1 MLKRLL
7 LVLVL
12 LVLIFGT
19 LFGWK
24 YHQMQKAAAARQ
36 LPPPPLVAVT
46 LVREEQWQP
55 SLSAVGSLVAAAG
68 IDVTNEVP
76 GKVSAIRFES
86 GGTVAAGQVLI
97 ELDATSDRAELEGLL
112 AAQRLA
118 ELKYNR
124 LAKLLADK
132 STSKADYD
140 EAKAL
145 LDVAE
150 AAAEAKRALI
160 AKKQVR
166 APFSGLL
173 GIREVNLGQYL
184 APGSAIVP
192 LQSLDPIFVDFSLPE
207 RHLASLA
214 VSQSVVLTV
223 QAYPDVRFEGRIAAL
238 NPGVD
243 QGTRSVKVRA
253 ALDNPGQRLRPG
265 MFADVRVLLPVQ
277 QVVLTLPDTAI
288 TYAPY
293 GDTVFVVQTGET
305 GPTVQRRQVETGQT
319 RDGRVEILEGLGAG
333 ERVVSAGQVKLRNG
347 MTVAIDDRP
356 APGERTA
363 VP

>member
-1 MLKRLL
+1 MVKRLF

-12 LVLIFGT
+12 LALVFG
-19 LFGWK
+19 LAFGWK
-24 YHQMQKAAAARQ
+24 FQQMQKAAAARQ
-36 LPPPPLVAVT
+36 PPPPPVVAVT
-46 LVREEQWQP
+46 QVREEQWQP
-55 SLSAVGSLVAAAG
+55 SLSSVGSLVAAAG

-86 GGTVAAGQVLI
+86 GEVVVGGQLLI

-112 AAQRLA
+112 AAKRLA

-124 LAKLLADK
+124 LARLLADR
-132 STSKADYD
+132 STSRADYD

-150 AAAEAKRALI
+150 AAAEAKRAI
-160 AKKQVR
+160 IDKKQVR
-166 APFSGLL
+166 SPFAGTL

-184 APGSAIVP
+184 APGSPIVP
-192 LQSLDPIFVDFSLPE
+192 LQSLDPIYVDFSLPE

-214 VSQSVVLTV
+214 VGQSAVLKV
-223 QAYPDVRFEGRIAAL
+223 QAYPGERFTGRIAAL

-243 QGTRSVKVRA
+243 QGTRAVKVRA
-253 ALDNPGQRLRPG
+253 TLDNQAQRLRPG
-265 MFADVRVLLPVQ
+265 MFADVRVLLPMQ
-277 QVVLTLPDTAI
+277 QGVLTLPDTAI

-293 GDTVFVVQTGET
+293 GDTVFVVQSGDA
-305 GPTVQRRQVETGQT
+305 GATVQRRQIETGQT
-319 RDGRVEILEGLGAG
+319 RDGRVEVLKGLSAG

-347 MTVAIDDRP
+347 MAVAIDDKP
-356 APGERTA
+356 APGERA
-363 VP
+363 PAP